1 MKSIET
7 FLKATAIIAM
17 LIASLTA
24 QAADIYN
31 QDTERITRMEV
42 SESNPDLK
50 PVIDSISDLTYNF
63 DEYEFSIEFTVYFH
77 GTDRIHVE
85 LEEDGNTSLRD
96 YIFDGTSYDDIYM
109 AHVKTGRLSRLVYS
123 WVTILASNEYGTT
136 RHTIETPPFFTE
148 DAVEEVKDQTPVIDV
163 DGTTVLIKCNSELNV
178 SVVSLD
184 GRIIYNDRISH
195 DTEIPLVPGIFIVT
209 CGNQNTSYSK
219 KILIR

>member
-1 MKSIET
+1 MIRIGT
-7 FLKATAIIAM
+7 ILKVSSLIAM
-17 LIASLTA
+17 LIASVSV
-24 QAADIYN
+24 QAA
-31 QDTERITRMEV
+31 T
-42 SESNPDLK
+42 NPDRIQRMQVNESSQELK
-50 PVIDSISDLTYNF
+50 PVIDSISGLTYHF
-63 DEYEFSIEFTVYFH
+63 DEYEFFIEFTVYFH

-96 YIFDGTSYDDIYM
+96 YIFDGISYDDIYM

-123 WVTILASNEYGTT
+123 WVTIVASNEYGTA

-148 DAVEEVKDQTPVIDV
+148 DAVEEVADKTPVIDV
-163 DGTTVLIKCNSELNV
+163 NGTALLIKCNSELDV

-195 DTEIPLVPGIFIVT
+195 DTEIPLEPGIFTVT